1 MSNNNEN
8 IDYDVVLI
16 EPKIEGNIG
25 AIARL
30 CNNFYANELI
40 LVSPQVGHLSAETK
54 NRAKHSI
61 DFLEN
66 AKIFNSLKEIRDE
79 YSVLIGTSAKAGKT
93 YNVLRQPVYPW
104 NLHEITIPTDCK
116 IGIVFGREDR
126 GLSNEEIGLCDF
138 LVTIPTPGQHK
149 VMNISHATAIVLYEF
164 WKRITDAESVD
175 SDAISSSYKEKEIL
189 FNLFNEITDSLSYE
203 DYRKPIVQHTFR
215 TVINRSF
222 TSKEEIH
229 SMIGMFK
236 TISQKIQSNNRGG

>member
-1 MSNNNEN
+1 MSNNKEN
-8 IDYDVVLI
+8 IDYNVVLI

-30 CNNFYANELI
+30 CNNFCANELI
-40 LVSPQVGHLSAETK
+40 LVSPQVDHLSAETK

-61 DFLEN
+61 DYLKN
-66 AKIFNSLKEIRDE
+66 ARIYNSLKEIRDE

-104 NLHEITIPTDCK
+104 NLHEITIPAECK

-126 GLSNEEIGLCDF
+126 GLSNEEISLCDF

-149 VMNISHATAIVLYEF
+149 VMNISHAVAIILYEF
-164 WKRITDAESVD
+164 WKRITDIESVD
-175 SDAISSSYKEKEIL
+175 SEAISSSYKEKEIL
-189 FNLFNEITDSLSYE
+189 FELFNEITDYSSYE

-236 TISQKIQSNNRGG
+236 TISQKILSENRGE

>member
-1 MSNNNEN
+1 MSKETDSIN
-8 IDYDVVLI
+8 YDVILI

-25 AIARL
+25 AVARL
-30 CNNFYANELI
+30 CNNFSVRRLI
-40 LVSPQVGHLSAETK
+40 LVSPQVDHLSAETK

-61 DFLEN
+61 DYLEN
-66 AKIFNSLKEIRDE
+66 VIIYNSLKEIRDE

-104 NLHEITIPTDCK
+104 NLQEITIPRECK
-116 IGIVFGREDR
+116 LGVVFGREDR

-149 VMNISHATAIVLYEF
+149 VMNISHAVAIILYEF
-164 WKRITDAESVD
+164 WKRSTNVEATDSE
-175 SDAISSSYKEKEIL
+175 AISSSYKEKEIL
-189 FNLFNEITDSLSYE
+189 FDIFNEITDSLNYE

-229 SMIGMFK
+229 SMIGIFK
-236 TISQKIQSNNRGG
+236 TLSQKILEKNNSD

>member
-1 MSNNNEN
+1 MSKNKEN
-8 IDYDVVLI
+8 IDYNVVLI

-40 LVSPQVGHLSAETK
+40 LVSPQVDHLSTETK

-61 DFLEN
+61 DYLEN
-66 AKIFNSLKEIRDE
+66 AKTYNSLKEIRDE

-104 NLHEITIPTDCK
+104 NLHEITIPAECK

-138 LVTIPTPGQHK
+138 LVTIPTPGHHK
-149 VMNISHATAIVLYEF
+149 VMNISHAVSIILYEF
-164 WKRITDAESVD
+164 WKRVTDLESDD
-175 SDAISSSYKEKEIL
+175 SEAISSSFKEKEIL
-189 FNLFNEITDSLSYE
+189 FKLFNEITDFLSYE

-222 TSKEEIH
+222 TSKEEIQ

-236 TISQKIQSNNRGG
+236 TMSQKILSKNSGD

>member
-1 MSNNNEN
+1 MENEIDS
-8 IDYDVVLI
+8 IDYDVILI

-25 AIARL
+25 AIARI
-30 CNNFYANELI
+30 CNNFSTNRLI
-40 LVSPQVGHLSAETK
+40 LVSPQVDHLSAETK

-61 DFLEN
+61 DYLEN
-66 AKIFNSLKEIRDE
+66 SKIYNSLKEIRDE

-104 NLHEITIPTDCK
+104 NLHEITIPAECK
-116 IGIVFGREDR
+116 LGIVFGREDR

-138 LVTIPTPGQHK
+138 LITIPTPGQHK
-149 VMNISHATAIVLYEF
+149 VMNISHAVAIILYEF
-164 WKRITDAESVD
+164 WKRITKIESID
-175 SDAISSSYKEKEIL
+175 SEAISSSYKEKEIL
-189 FNLFNEITDSLSYE
+189 FEIFNEITDSMSYE

-236 TISQKIQSNNRGG
+236 TISQKMLDKNNSD